1 MAQTAGKIEKGATL
15 PQLARIAAIFSG
27 ISWRDAILT
36 TTNKIIPR
44 VGASLEGFLAAIA
57 SIAASPNGVA
67 AFPSPN
73 RLVERFMAIFP
84 WMSLSSQYSGNRRPI
99 TGDKHRANS

>member
-1 MAQTAGKIEKGATL
+1 MTQTAGKIEKGAVL

-27 ISWRDAILT
+27 INWRDAVLT

-73 RLVERFMAIFP
+73 RLAERFMAIFP
-84 WMSLSSQYSGNRRPI
+84 WMPLYPPGTLGTN
-99 TGDKHRANS
+99 AL